1 MQTIV
6 LLLQSRL
13 TAQARP
19 PPPRLPGSCRY
30 SLHPQQETTV
40 RRFTQALAIQH
51 WKTRSK
57 LIAGFL
63 AVSLVGTLIGLVAI
77 YKSSQ
82 MQALSD
88 EMYNSSVTGL
98 KYTAEANLALLSTG
112 TLLRNAIL
120 ALDLKTRNDSLKAAR
135 EQIEIL
141 NTSLRLA
148 SQKFSDPEGQA
159 KVAETL
165 AVVEEFTLNASKVME
180 MIDSEFIGASHG
192 SRVYLMAV
200 MQKQTQQSEDGLSQL
215 MRLKSDRAAAMS
227 QASSQLY
234 TEQLLTLLATTALA
248 LLTSLL
254 IGLALTR
261 NLTRLIGG
269 EPSFVAALARQI
281 ASGDLLTRIDARR
294 ASPASVVHAMAEMQA
309 ALIEL
314 VNGVRHASDS
324 IATGAQQVASGNA
337 DLSERTE
344 QQASNLEETAATME
358 QLSTTV
364 KLNSEAAQHATG
376 LAQASRDAAAAGS
389 ALVGQVVSTM
399 ADIKGSSHRISD
411 IIGVIDG
418 IAFQT
423 NILALNAAVEA
434 ARAGD
439 QGRGFAV
446 VAGEVRTL
454 AQRSAAAAKEIKSL
468 IQASENQVIAGNE
481 LVAQAGKSIDGI
493 MSRIRQLAELMV
505 DINAA
510 SQEQTTGI
518 RQVGDAIAQ
527 IDNVT
532 QHNAALVQ
540 ESAAAADNLS
550 AQAQYLVRQVA
561 AFKTPDQALPNSPR

>member
-1 MQTIV
+1 M
-6 LLLQSRL
+6 
-13 TAQARP
+13 
-19 PPPRLPGSCRY
+19 
-30 SLHPQQETTV
+30 
-40 RRFTQALAIQH
+40 RRFTQAFATQH
-51 WKTRSK
+51 WKIRSK

-63 AVSLVGTLIGLVAI
+63 AVSLIGTVIGFVAI

-82 MQALSD
+82 MQQLSD

-98 KYTAEANLALLSTG
+98 KHTSDANLALLSTG
-112 TLLRNAIL
+112 ILLRNAIL
-120 ALDLKTRNDSLKAAR
+120 ALDLKARDDSLKDASA
-135 EQIEIL
+135 QIEIL

-159 KVAETL
+159 RVTEAL
-165 AVVEEFTLNASKVME
+165 AVVEEFTLNVSKVME
-180 MIDSEFIGASHG
+180 MIRAEYIGASHG
-192 SRVYLMAV
+192 SRVFLMAV
-200 MQKQTQQSEDGLSQL
+200 MQKQTQDAEDRLSQL

-227 QASSQLY
+227 QTSSQLH

-248 LLTSLL
+248 LLTSLV
-254 IGLALTR
+254 IGLLLTR
-261 NLTRLIGG
+261 SLTRLIGG
-269 EPSFVAALARQI
+269 EPSLVAAMARRI
-281 ASGDLLTRIDARR
+281 ASGDLVTRIDTRQ
-294 ASPASVVHAMAEMQA
+294 ASPGSVVQAMGEMQA

-314 VNGVRHASDS
+314 VNGVRHASNS
-324 IATGAQQVASGNA
+324 IASGAHQVATGNA

-358 QLSTTV
+358 ELTTTV

-376 LAQASRDAAAAGS
+376 LASASRHAAAEGS
-389 ALVGQVVSTM
+389 ALVERVVATM
-399 ADIKGSSHRISD
+399 ADIKASSHRISD

-468 IQASENQVIAGNE
+468 IHASENQVVAGNE
-481 LVAQAGKSIDGI
+481 LVAKAGASIDGI
-493 MSRIRQLAELMV
+493 MSRVRQLAELMV

-527 IDNVT
+527 IDSVT
-532 QHNAALVQ
+532 QNNAALVQ

-550 AQAQYLVRQVA
+550 AQAQFLVRQVA
-561 AFKTPDQALPNSPR
+561 VFRTPDQAGSNSPR